1 MQNDA
6 RRKMSY
12 KYQKEREQI
21 MQLTVNKKKN
31 WKTNMQLFENDR
43 KIIGVWQ
50 NAPKDKN
57 IEKLIVFYI
66 SVSTSMVGWI
76 MVPSKMFTP

>member
-1 MQNDA
+1 
-6 RRKMSY
+6 
-12 KYQKEREQI
+12 
-21 MQLTVNKKKN
+21 
-31 WKTNMQLFENDR
+31 MQLFENDR

-66 SVSTSMVGWI
+66 SVSTSMVG
-76 MVPSKMFTP
+76 

>member
-1 MQNDA
+1 
-6 RRKMSY
+6 MSY